1 MREYS
6 KDPERPIWIRDM
18 QALVALCILV
28 ISMAGGWTSLH
39 NRVSINE
46 RDIAAEKER
55 LSREIVIQSERMSRL
70 EDYLIRIEGKID
82 RITVNGAK
90 PGHQTSYNLDSQSEL
105 LASEKTNRNN
115 IKLQ

>member
-6 KDPERPIWIRDM
+6 KDPERPMWIRDM
-18 QALVALCILV
+18 QALVALGILV

-55 LSREIVIQSERMSRL
+55 LSREIVVQSKRVTRI

-82 RITVNGAK
+82 RITIGGAR
-90 PGHQTSYNLDSQSEL
+90 PDHQTSYHLGSQNEITDQR
-105 LASEKTNRNN
+105 KD
-115 IKLQ
+115 K